1 MNGGPKSYEVA
12 LANALEMEARAVST
26 WNPPK
31 WFLPILESFLVDGKD
46 AEQRGLEKLQ
56 EIRRAAGEQT
66 GETITIPIK
75 HRECK

>member
-31 WFLPILESFLVDGKD
+31 WFLPLL
-46 AEQRGLEKLQ
+46 AEMAGTEERGLEKLQ
-56 EIRRAAGEQT
+56 KIRASADKQDGED
-66 GETITIPIK
+66 ITIPIK
-75 HRECK
+75 HRESK